1 MLARAQIKENAKAAF
16 RAAYWP
22 CVGALV
28 LVYLVYSAP
37 NLLYLRPNPSGFAA
51 LLILAATIMLLPLT
65 VGGCGYSVGI
75 YRRDGDTR
83 VGRVFNIAFSQN
95 YARKLGG
102 MLWMELWLFLWLMLA
117 YAPLI
122 IGNIASFAS
131 AYTYS
136 IPTRADNWHAAL
148 GASTAILAFTIVA
161 TIGLMIPAII
171 KTLAYSMTPF
181 ILADCPERAY
191 ALEAHDQGA
200 QGRYFRDEPELYRLD
215 AADGADVRDFGDILD
230 GAVLCCVL
238 CGAVRRAKARRY
250 RNGRCSGG
258 GVCWGVEGVDPN
270 RN

>member
-181 ILADCPERAY
+181 ILADCPDVTATN
-191 ALEAHDQGA
+191 ALTLSKRMTRGHK
-200 QGRYFRDEPELYRLD
+200 
-215 AADGADVRDFGDILD
+215 GDIFVMSLSFIGWMLLTVLTFGILGIFWTGPYYVVSYAGLYD
-230 GAVLCCVL
+230 ELKRGAIETGAVPAEEFA
-238 CGAVRRAKARRY
+238 GEWRA
-250 RNGRCSGG
+250 
-258 GVCWGVEGVDPN
+258 
-270 RN
+270 